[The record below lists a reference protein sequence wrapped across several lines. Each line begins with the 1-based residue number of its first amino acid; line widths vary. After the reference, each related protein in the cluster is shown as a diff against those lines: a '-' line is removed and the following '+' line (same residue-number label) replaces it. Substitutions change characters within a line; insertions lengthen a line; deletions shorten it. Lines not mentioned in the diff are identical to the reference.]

1 MSIIKS
7 GFIAGNSLGIV
18 DNAKL
23 NDDPAVHARFAA
35 VTDTLRAEQKK
46 RGATELSPY
55 VDDFLYASCI
65 MMHAAE
71 SALINQETG
80 EVIKTADGKSVAGW
94 FERYD
99 AEGGRETARWVS
111 PDGIRPT
118 KNNNGDIFPE
128 TELLK
133 AYKNWIGKPLCKD
146 HVSSS
151 VDGIRGVI
159 VDTFYDP
166 KFKRVHALFALD
178 KKNYPDLAR
187 KVEAGY
193 ATNVSMGTAV
203 GRSICSE
210 CQNVATVASE
220 FCGHVKARTH
230 YGEIN
235 LDLNP
240 IELSIVVTGADPR
253 AKIRKIVASL
263 DEYRAQADALRKI
276 KGIPLEA
283 LAAVD
288 GEIGNL
294 QEDIERGTPPE
305 DVSLDRLFKLIGFVE
320 ANDERTGALGMAASK
335 LFEYMNQVGLSA
347 IHAALLTSGDNKS
360 EELFKALSR
369 IKNLSDSEDM
379 VKEASKVIGRL
390 TELAL
395 GASDSVTNAT
405 AREQLAFD
413 GTPSSATGSSPL
425 GDDARSGTGTKGPM
439 TGDPTGTA
447 SSGTGIDPFG
457 RNSMSGGHG
466 SPPEGDLFGL
476 ASVYRDVPLKKG
488 AAEYEKDS
496 NAISE
501 RITSIKNSLDS
512 LKSCLP
518 TQKAGV
524 GTGDIMTFDE
534 LRKRANLRKKAYM
547 QGTEEPK
554 AYAPMGDPDLRDGDH
569 HLHGEELDTS
579 VANPDQKVK
588 EMLHRASLNERRA
601 ARADKL
607 RAISA
612 NLAVAPM
619 GSNKAVVVDQSSGK
633 GHVVQMA
640 DDDDADDQDAD
651 DKDLMKAEAD
661 LLRRLEILKEA
672 AKKKGKKD
680 PKKDMKYSE
689 EDKKD
694 MKAMKGDKDSNE
706 KGAKPMK
713 KKAYP
718 QGTEE
723 PKAYA
728 PMGDPDLRDGDHH
741 LGGKELDTKVGN
753 PDQKVKE
760 LIQRAGL
767 KARLTKSANLGR
779 SRWSVLAGDKEV
791 FSVTAGDAYNV
802 HLNKQ
807 SDVAGKTWGELFV
820 SPEYGKQLMAQ
831 IRAGNISKLA
841 AELDAAKE
849 SAADAPMPAPP
860 ADAGMAALPAPGPMV
875 EPAPEP
881 APGKEADD
889 MKDRVMGALEK
900 LEGCVA
906 DLKSAVLG
914 DDAGVSDVDV
924 DAPMAATASLQRG
937 MFEAHASLNSLA
949 SELRFLARDANL
961 ADPSVRL
968 AARAAIRDSHLAV
981 IEANERVAAYQDAC
995 AEDDAMALDDKELD
1009 QVAEEVE
1016 SAIDE
1021 HIEGDP
1027 SHDDLEQALDDL
1039 REELKALEDKVE
1051 DVAELVEEKDEDE
1064 DEEKEADAMDDMSK
1078 RAAMRQQL
1086 VARAAKMDMV
1096 SSDPM
1101 LNVHG
1106 KGEGKLDFGMK
1117 TTGDA
1122 DSDVQSVFE
1131 AQEMAMKA
1139 MEGVKKAAA
1148 GIATAVRQG
1157 TIKESQL
1164 DALVAVAAV
1173 DAEAVKY
1180 YREYFG
1186 KVDSEFA
1193 KGLVSEF
1200 KKSASSNEDI
1210 GFRYKRAYAV
1220 AIDAQTRGL
1229 ISQGRAALDEC
1240 AETLATGNDANFDSF
1255 KRMVG
1260 NVKPQARTAGIVPQM
1275 GVVDGGESNTRTASD
1290 KGSVDVRDWRSLG
1303 KALFDI

>member
-18 DNAKL
+18 SNAKL

-80 EVIKTADGKSVAGW
+80 EVIKTADGKPVAGW

-99 AEGGRETARWVS
+99 ASDGRETARWVS
-111 PDGIRPT
+111 PDGVRPT

-128 TELLK
+128 SELLK

-276 KGIPLEA
+276 KGVPLEV

-288 GEIGNL
+288 SEIGSL
-294 QEDIERGTPPE
+294 QEDVTRGIPPG
-305 DVSLDRLFKLIGFVE
+305 DVSLDRLFELIGLVE
-320 ANDERTGALGMAASK
+320 ANDEKTGALGMAASK
-335 LFEYMNQVGLSA
+335 LFEYMNEVGLSA
-347 IHAALLTSGDNKS
+347 IHLALLTSGDDKS

-379 VKEASKVIGRL
+379 VKEASKAIGRL

-395 GASDSVTNAT
+395 GVSDSVTST
-405 AREQLAFD
+405 
-413 GTPSSATGSSPL
+413 TPSSATGSSPL
-425 GDDARSGTGTKGPM
+425 GDDARSGTGTRGPM

-457 RNSMSGGHG
+457 RNSTSGGHG

-488 AAEYEKDS
+488 AAEYKKDS
-496 NAISE
+496 DAISE

-554 AYAPMGDPDLRDGDH
+554 AYAPMGDPDLREGDH

-588 EMLHRASLNERRA
+588 EMLHRASLDERRA
-601 ARADKL
+601 ARAEKL
-607 RAISA
+607 KAIA
-612 NLAVAPM
+612 ET
-619 GSNKAVVVDQSSGK
+619 AVVVKDPSGK
-633 GHVVQMA
+633 PAGVIADKKFVPAAKA
-640 DDDDADDQDAD
+640 DDGHAEDDAQAYDQDAD
-651 DKDLMKAEAD
+651 DLVKAEAA

-672 AKKKGKKD
+672 AKKKGKKAE
-680 PKKDMKYSE
+680 KKDSE
-689 EDKKD
+689 DEKKEP
-694 MKAMKGDKDSNE
+694 KATKGMKGMKEEHDAKAA

-767 KARLTKSANLGR
+767 KARLTKSANVER

-791 FSVTAGDAYNV
+791 FTVTAGDAYNV

-860 ADAGMAALPAPGPMV
+860 ADAGMAALPAPAPMV

-881 APGKEADD
+881 APGNEADD

-906 DLKSAVLG
+906 DLKAAVLG

-924 DAPMAATASLQRG
+924 EAPMAATASLQRG

-949 SELRFLARDANL
+949 SELRFLARDADL

-981 IEANERVAAYQDAC
+981 IEANERIAAYQDAC
-995 AEDDAMALDDKELD
+995 AEDDAMALDDEELD

-1027 SHDDLEQALDDL
+1027 SHDDLEQALNDL

-1051 DVAELVEEKDEDE
+1051 DVAELVEEKDEKDE

-1131 AQEMAMKA
+1131 AQEMAMKT

-1186 KVDSEFA
+1186 KTDSEFA

-1220 AIDAQTRGL
+1220 AIDAQARGL

-1240 AETLATGNDANFDSF
+1240 AETLATGSDTNFDSF

-1275 GVVDGGESNTRTASD
+1275 GVVDGAESNTRTASD

>member
-7 GFIAGNSLGIV
+7 GFIAGESLGIV
-18 DNAKL
+18 SSTKL

-35 VTDTLRAEQKK
+35 VTNTLREEQKK

-80 EVIKTADGKSVAGW
+80 EVIKNANGTSVSGW
-94 FERYD
+94 FEKYD
-99 AEGGRETARWVS
+99 SADGRETARWVS

-128 TELLK
+128 AELLK

-146 HVSSS
+146 HVSNS

-203 GRSICSE
+203 GRSVCTE

-263 DEYRAQADALRKI
+263 NEYSAQAAELRKI
-276 KGIPLEA
+276 KGAPLEA
-283 LAAVD
+283 IDEISANIKAAATAAEEVDVKPVLSDIIGIMETSEPGSRAFEDATNKLVDFLATDGRVDSVYLNIKDDKSLVDSLLNVLRRADAQDLVESFNSLRVRDVSIPAMSPTDTVKTVSSVD
-288 GEIGNL
+288 GALSNL
-294 QEDIERGTPPE
+294 NATIKPSSTLGDIERETPVSAFDAGTAPGLQQFAALYTK
-305 DVSLDRLFKLIGFVE
+305 DVVKKE
-320 ANDERTGALGMAASK
+320 ANVLE
-335 LFEYMNQVGLSA
+335 
-347 IHAALLTSGDNKS
+347 
-360 EELFKALSR
+360 
-369 IKNLSDSEDM
+369 
-379 VKEASKVIGRL
+379 KVSN
-390 TELAL
+390 ELA
-395 GASDSVTNAT
+395 D
-405 AREQLAFD
+405 R
-413 GTPSSATGSSPL
+413 
-425 GDDARSGTGTKGPM
+425 M
-439 TGDPTGTA
+439 
-447 SSGTGIDPFG
+447 
-457 RNSMSGGHG
+457 
-466 SPPEGDLFGL
+466 
-476 ASVYRDVPLKKG
+476 
-488 AAEYEKDS
+488 
-496 NAISE
+496 
-501 RITSIKNSLDS
+501 TSIKNSLDS

-534 LRKRANLRKKAYM
+534 LRKRANLRKKAYA

-554 AYAPMGDPDLRDGDH
+554 TYAPMGDPDLREGDH

-588 EMLHRASLNERRA
+588 EMLHRASLDERRA
-601 ARADKL
+601 ARAEKL
-607 RAISA
+607 KAIA
-612 NLAVAPM
+612 ET
-619 GSNKAVVVDQSSGK
+619 AVVVKDPSGK
-633 GHVVQMA
+633 PAGVIADKKFVPAAKA
-640 DDDDADDQDAD
+640 DDGQAEDDAQAYDQDAD
-651 DKDLMKAEAD
+651 DLVKAEAA

-672 AKKKGKKD
+672 AKKKKAKKPAEKTEMEKPAD
-680 PKKDMKYSE
+680 EEEPK
-689 EDKKD
+689 
-694 MKAMKGDKDSNE
+694 A
-706 KGAKPMK
+706 AKHMK

-741 LGGKELDTKVGN
+741 LDGKVLDTKAEN

-767 KARLTKSANLGR
+767 KARLTKSANLER

-831 IRAGNISKLA
+831 IRAGKLSKLA

-849 SAADAPMPAPP
+849 SATEAPA
-860 ADAGMAALPAPGPMV
+860 MAAPAAAVVAPEPMV
-875 EPAPEP
+875 APAAEP
-881 APGKEADD
+881 APGKEPDD
-889 MKDRVMGALEK
+889 MKDRVMAALEK

-914 DDAGVSDVDV
+914 DDAGVDDVDV
-924 DAPMAATASLQRG
+924 SVPMAATASLQRG
-937 MFEAHASLNSLA
+937 MFEAHAELTSLA
-949 SELRFLARDANL
+949 SELRFLADGADLSDAG
-961 ADPSVRL
+961 VRL

-981 IEANERVAAYQDAC
+981 IEANERIAAYHDA
-995 AEDDAMALDDKELD
+995 AMALDDEELE

-1016 SAIDE
+1016 DAIEE
-1021 HIEGDP
+1021 HVEGNP
-1027 SHDDLEQALDDL
+1027 EHEDLEAALEEL
-1039 REELKALEDKVE
+1039 REELKDLEEKVEEVAEEVDAKEEHKEEDK
-1051 DVAELVEEKDEDE
+1051 
-1064 DEEKEADAMDDMSK
+1064 KEADAMDDMAK

-1096 SSDPM
+1096 TSDPM
-1101 LNVHG
+1101 LDVHG

-1122 DSDVQSVFE
+1122 DADVQSVFE
-1131 AQEMAMKA
+1131 AQQMAMKT
-1139 MEGVKKAAA
+1139 MSDGVKKAAA
-1148 GIATAVRQG
+1148 GIATAIRQG

-1186 KVDSEFA
+1186 KVDGEFA

-1220 AIDAQTRGL
+1220 AIDAQARGL

-1240 AETLATGNDANFDSF
+1240 AETLATGSDANFDSF

-1275 GVVDGGESNTRTASD
+1275 GVVDGAESNTRTASD

>member
-7 GFIAGNSLGIV
+7 GFIADNSLGIV
-18 DNAKL
+18 SNAKL

-80 EVIKTADGKSVAGW
+80 EVIKTADGKPVAGW

-99 AEGGRETARWVS
+99 ASDGRETARWVS
-111 PDGIRPT
+111 PDGVRPT

-128 TELLK
+128 SELLK

-276 KGIPLEA
+276 KGVPLEV

-288 GEIGNL
+288 GEIGSL
-294 QEDIERGTPPE
+294 QADVTRGIPPE
-305 DVSLDRLFKLIGFVE
+305 DVSLDRLFELVGFVE
-320 ANDERTGALGMAASK
+320 ANDERTGALEMAASK
-335 LFEYMNQVGLSA
+335 LFEYMNHVGLSA
-347 IHAALLTSGDNKS
+347 IHSALAASGDNRS

-379 VKEASKVIGRL
+379 VREAAQAIGKL

-395 GASDSVTNAT
+395 GASDSAT
-405 AREQLAFD
+405 SMA
-413 GTPSSATGSSPL
+413 PSSATGSSPL
-425 GDDARSGTGTKGPM
+425 GDDARSGTETRGPM

-447 SSGTGIDPFG
+447 SSGTGINPFG
-457 RNSMSGGHG
+457 RNSISGGHG
-466 SPPEGDLFGL
+466 SPPEGDLLGL

-496 NAISE
+496 DAISE

-554 AYAPMGDPDLRDGDH
+554 AYAPMGNPDLREGDH

-588 EMLHRASLNERRA
+588 EMLHRASLDERRA
-601 ARADKL
+601 ARAEKL

-612 NLAVAPM
+612 ELKAVPM
-619 GSNKAVVVDQSSGK
+619 QGNKAVVVDTTKGSGK
-633 GHVVQMA
+633 VVQMA
-640 DDDDADDQDAD
+640 DDHADADEQDAD
-651 DKDLMKAEAD
+651 DKDLMKAEAA

-672 AKKKGKKD
+672 AKKKGKKAE
-680 PKKDMKYSE
+680 KKDSE
-689 EDKKD
+689 DEKKEP
-694 MKAMKGDKDSNE
+694 KAMKGMKEDHDAKAP
-706 KGAKPMK
+706 KGTKSMK

-728 PMGDPDLRDGDHH
+728 PVGDPDLRDGDHH
-741 LGGKELDTKVGN
+741 LSGKELDTKVGN

-860 ADAGMAALPAPGPMV
+860 ADAAMAAPPAPEPMV
-875 EPAPEP
+875 EPAPAP
-881 APGKEADD
+881 APGNEADD

-949 SELRFLARDANL
+949 SELRFLARDSDL
-961 ADPSVRL
+961 ADPGVRL

-981 IEANERVAAYQDAC
+981 IEANERIAAYQDAC
-995 AEDDAMALDDKELD
+995 AEDDAMALDDEELD

-1027 SHDDLEQALDDL
+1027 SHDDLEQALNDL
-1039 REELKALEDKVE
+1039 REDLKALEKEVE

-1064 DEEKEADAMDDMSK
+1064 DDEKEADAMDDMSK

-1117 TTGDA
+1117 TQGDA

-1131 AQEMAMKA
+1131 AQEMAMKT

-1186 KVDSEFA
+1186 KTDSEFA

-1220 AIDAQTRGL
+1220 AIDAQARGL

-1240 AETLATGNDANFDSF
+1240 AETLATGSDANFDSF

-1275 GVVDGGESNTRTASD
+1275 GVVDGAESNTRTASD

>member
-1 MSIIKS
+1 MTIIKS
-7 GFIAGNSLGIV
+7 GFIEDHSLGIV
-18 DNAKL
+18 NNAKL

-35 VTDTLRAEQKK
+35 VTNTLREEQKK

-80 EVIKTADGKSVAGW
+80 EVIKTADGKPVSGW

-99 AEGGRETARWVS
+99 AADGRETARWVS
-111 PDGIRPT
+111 PHGIRPT

-128 TELLK
+128 AELLK
-133 AYKNWIGKPLCKD
+133 AYKSWIGKPLCKD

-263 DEYRAQADALRKI
+263 DEYRAQADELRKI
-276 KGIPLEA
+276 KGVPLEEIDQISANIRAAADAAEEIDIKPFLSDLIGVIETSEPGSKAFQSAADKMAGLFSSNGNIEAVYSNIKDDKALLESLLNSLRRSNAQDLVEQLNAMRMDDVVIPLMPQTDTVKTVSS
-283 LAAVD
+283 VD
-288 GEIGNL
+288 G
-294 QEDIERGTPPE
+294 
-305 DVSLDRLFKLIGFVE
+305 
-320 ANDERTGALGMAASK
+320 
-335 LFEYMNQVGLSA
+335 
-347 IHAALLTSGDNKS
+347 
-360 EELFKALSR
+360 ALSNMDAT
-369 IKNLSDSEDM
+369 IK
-379 VKEASKVIGRL
+379 
-390 TELAL
+390 
-395 GASDSVTNAT
+395 
-405 AREQLAFD
+405 
-413 GTPSSATGSSPL
+413 PSSPL
-425 GDDARSGTGTKGPM
+425 GAVEMETPVSAFDA
-439 TGDPTGTA
+439 GTA
-447 SSGTGIDPFG
+447 P
-457 RNSMSGGHG
+457 
-466 SPPEGDLFGL
+466 GL
-476 ASVYRDVPLKKG
+476 QHFAALYREDALKKD
-488 AAEYEKDS
+488 AKAFEKASDELA
-496 NAISE
+496 N

-588 EMLHRASLNERRA
+588 EMLHRASLDERRA
-601 ARADKL
+601 ARAEKL
-607 RAISA
+607 KAFA
-612 NLAVAPM
+612 EM
-619 GSNKAVVVDQSSGK
+619 AVVVKDQSGK
-633 GHVVQMA
+633 PAGAVVDRKFVPAAKA
-640 DDDDADDQDAD
+640 DDGHSEEGQDADDQDAD
-651 DKDLMKAEAD
+651 GQDADDLMKAEAA

-672 AKKKGKKD
+672 AKKKSKKMDKKD
-680 PKKDMKYSE
+680 E
-689 EDKKD
+689 KKD
-694 MKAMKGDKDSNE
+694 MKAKKEEQAAKDAKTMK
-706 KGAKPMK
+706 AKVM

-741 LGGKELDTKVGN
+741 LAGKELDTKAAN

-779 SRWSVLAGDKEV
+779 SRWSVLAGEKEV

-841 AELDAAKE
+841 AELDAAKV
-849 SAADAPMPAPP
+849 SAAEVQPAVPAVNAAP
-860 ADAGMAALPAPGPMV
+860 V
-875 EPAPEP
+875 EAPEP
-881 APGKEADD
+881 MVQPMEEPAAGKDSDD
-889 MKDRVMGALEK
+889 MKQRVMSALEK

-914 DDAGVSDVDV
+914 DDAGVSDIDVDV
-924 DAPMAATASLQRG
+924 PMAATASLQRG
-937 MFEAHASLNSLA
+937 MFEAHASLTSLA
-949 SELRFLARDANL
+949 SELRFLAREADLGDA
-961 ADPSVRL
+961 SVRL
-968 AARAAIRDSHLAV
+968 AARAALRDSHLAV
-981 IEANERVAAYQDAC
+981 IEANERIAAYHDA
-995 AEDDAMALDDKELD
+995 AAADAAMALDDEELD

-1016 SAIDE
+1016 SAIEE
-1021 HIEGDP
+1021 HVEGNP
-1027 SHDDLEQALDDL
+1027 EHEDLEAALEDL
-1039 REELKALEDKVE
+1039 RKELKSLEDKVE
-1051 DVAELVEEKDEDE
+1051 DVAEEVEEMGEKDEKDAE
-1064 DEEKEADAMDDMSK
+1064 AMDDMDK

-1086 VARAAKMDMV
+1086 VARAAKMDLV

-1117 TTGDA
+1117 TTEDA

-1131 AQEMAMKA
+1131 AQDMAMKS

-1186 KVDSEFA
+1186 KIDSDFA
-1193 KGLVSEF
+1193 KGLVQEF

-1220 AIDAQTRGL
+1220 AIDAQARGL

-1240 AETLATGNDANFDSF
+1240 AETLATGSDANFDSF

-1260 NVKPQARTAGIVPQM
+1260 NVKPQTRTAGIVPQM
-1275 GVVDGGESNTRTASD
+1275 GVVDGAESNTRTASD

>member
-220 FCGHVKARTH
+220 FCGHVQARTH

-305 DVSLDRLFKLIGFVE
+305 DVSLDRLFKLISLVK
-320 ANDERTGALGMAASK
+320 ANDETTGALEMASAD
-335 LFEYMNQVGLSA
+335 LFKYVGRVGLNAIHSA
-347 IHAALLTSGDNKS
+347 IVASNEDKS
-360 EELFKALSR
+360 EELFEALSR
-369 IKNLSDSEDM
+369 IKNLSDSKDM
-379 VKEASKVIGRL
+379 VGKASETIGKL

-395 GASDSVTNAT
+395 NAPDN
-405 AREQLAFD
+405 AV
-413 GTPSSATGSSPL
+413 GIGPSSATGSSSL
-425 GDDARSGTGTKGPM
+425 GADALSGTGTRGPA
-439 TGDPTGTA
+439 TADPTGTEN
-447 SSGTGIDPFG
+447 SGTGIDFFG
-457 RNSMSGGHG
+457 RNSISGGHG
-466 SPPEGDLFGL
+466 SPPEGALFGA
-476 ASVYRDVPLKKG
+476 ASAYRDVPLKKG
-488 AAEYEKDS
+488 AAEYEKHS

-588 EMLHRASLNERRA
+588 EMLHRASLDERRA
-601 ARADKL
+601 QRAHKL
-607 RAISA
+607 KAIA
-612 NLAVAPM
+612 EA
-619 GSNKAVVVDQSSGK
+619 AVVVKDMAGK
-633 GHVVQMA
+633 PAGVIADKKFVPAAKA
-640 DDDDADDQDAD
+640 DDGHAEDAEDQDAD

-1051 DVAELVEEKDEDE
+1051 DVAEQVEEMDEDEDE